1 MLSNSHMTSYSYKYV
16 LSEEK
21 ARLLRDLMV
30 YQISIY
36 DSEIAAGGTAPFI
49 ARRAE
54 ALRFLRK
61 INPLYVIGTDSTAVM
76 MWDIIKL
83 CNPVPDEIREKFKRT
98 TLQFGAEDGLIGI
111 LSMYSNELII
121 ELKSAISDQD
131 TDDEE
136 DDSDDDDE
144 YDLIELLR
152 PHDDL

>member
-1 MLSNSHMTSYSYKYV
+1 M
-16 LSEEK
+16 
-21 ARLLRDLMV
+21 RDLVV

-83 CNPVPDEIREKFKRT
+83 CNTVPDEIREKFKRT

-111 LSMYSNELII
+111 LSMYSNELIT
-121 ELKSAISDQD
+121 ELKSVISDQD
-131 TDDEE
+131 SDEE
-136 DDSDDDDE
+136 DNSDDDE